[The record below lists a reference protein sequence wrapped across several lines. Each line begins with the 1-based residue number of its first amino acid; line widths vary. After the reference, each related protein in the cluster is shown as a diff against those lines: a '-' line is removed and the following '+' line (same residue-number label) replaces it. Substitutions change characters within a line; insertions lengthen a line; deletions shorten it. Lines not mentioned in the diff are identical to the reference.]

1 MSEFCFFVL
10 LICIISI
17 LSNEYGLFFKGIKR
31 RQYILLGR
39 RNKKR
44 TQKSQNV
51 CTKIQLQRNYHNMV
65 YKCEAGISNLIL
77 VNRHI
82 WKTPGIIP
90 ASISQFEYDF
100 SLPVTSFLPGYLFS
114 RVLVLTVKSNSGSL
128 LWKQVGQWG
137 TRVSFENSLFLIER
151 K

>member
-10 LICIISI
+10 LSCIISI
-17 LSNEYGLFFKGIKR
+17 LSNEYGLFFKGLKR
-31 RQYILLGR
+31 RQHILLGN

-44 TQKSQNV
+44 TQTSQNV
-51 CTKIQLQRNYHNMV
+51 CAKIQLQRNYHNTV
-65 YKCEAGISNLIL
+65 YKCKVGISNLIL
-77 VNRHI
+77 ANRHI
-82 WKTPGIIP
+82 WKTPGILP
-90 ASISQFEYDF
+90 ASLSQCEYNF

-114 RVLVLTVKSNSGSL
+114 RVLVLTVKLNSGSL

-137 TRVSFENSLFLIER
+137 TRVTSENSLFLIER